1 MRVGE
6 PEIAAFLAVLLR
18 TAAWIHAAP
27 LVGDNGLPPRLRLAL
42 AALIALPLS
51 IHHPPTDFSHLLSA
65 APVELLF
72 GLAAGF
78 ALRLAFAGVEAGGQL
93 IGIQLELNFAA
104 TFDPTSGDES
114 LPTRRIAWCIAG
126 LAFLSMGGL
135 EQALGA
141 LAVPAPP
148 GVTRLPELVQRGGL
162 VFVLA
167 LRAAGPMLVASFVA
181 NLAVGLAS
189 RAAPALNIFSV
200 MLATLLVVG
209 ALVLLGTASRFTSEI
224 VGAVRLGMDAAVAS
238 AR

>member
-1 MRVGE
+1 MRIGE

-27 LVGDNGLPPRLRLAL
+27 IVGDKGLPPRLRLAL
-42 AALIALPLS
+42 AALVALPLS
-51 IHHPPTDFSHLLSA
+51 IHHPATDFAHLLTA
-65 APVELLF
+65 APAELLF
-72 GLAAGF
+72 GLSAGF

-114 LPTRRIAWCIAG
+114 LPTRRLAWCVAG

-135 EQALGA
+135 EHALAA

-148 GVTRLPELVQRGGL
+148 LLERLPELFERGGL

-167 LRAAGPMLVASFVA
+167 LRAAGPMLVAAFVA

-200 MLATLLVVG
+200 MLAALLVVG
-209 ALVLLGTASRFTSEI
+209 ALVLLGTSSRFAAEI
-224 VGAVRLGMDAAVAS
+224 IGDMRLGMDAAIAS
-238 AR
+238 TR

>member
-1 MRVGE
+1 MHVGE

-18 TAAWIHAAP
+18 TSAWMLAAP
-27 LVGDNGLPPRLRLAL
+27 LVGDGNVPPRVRMAI
-42 AALIALPLS
+42 AVLIAVPLS
-51 IHHPPTDFSHLLSA
+51 IHHRALDFAQLMTSA
-65 APVELLF
+65 PAEVVF

-78 ALRLAFAGVEAGGQL
+78 ALRLAFAGIELGGQL
-93 IGIQLELNFAA
+93 LGVQLELNFAA
-104 TFDPTSGDES
+104 QLDPSSGDES
-114 LPTRRIAWCIAG
+114 LPTRRIAWCVAG
-126 LAFLSMGGL
+126 LAFLGLGGL
-135 EQALGA
+135 EQSLAA

-148 GVTRLPELVQRGGL
+148 GLDHLPDLAARGGA

-200 MLATLLVVG
+200 MLAALLVVG
-209 ALVLLGTASRFTSEI
+209 ALVLLGTSSRFTAEI
-224 VGAVRLGMDAAVAS
+224 IGDVRLGMDAAVAS